1 MFDDSND
8 GTARDVSKD
17 WLRWPNSQV
26 EEVEE
31 AGRLEAVD
39 LLEKVFIVAEG
50 KGTYWGRKIIG
61 RRWWRSTTCCSVC
74 AIVLE

>member
-1 MFDDSND
+1 MFDDSNEEI
-8 GTARDVSKD
+8 ARDMSKD
-17 WLRWPNSQV
+17 WLRWSNSQV
-26 EEVEE
+26 EVVEE

-39 LLEKVFIVAEG
+39 LLEKVFITAGG

-61 RRWWRSTTCCSVC
+61 RRWWRSTTCSSVR

>member
-1 MFDDSND
+1 M
-8 GTARDVSKD
+8 
-17 WLRWPNSQV
+17 

-39 LLEKVFIVAEG
+39 LSEKVFNMAEG

-61 RRWWRSTTCCSVC
+61 RRWWRSTTCSSVR

>member
-8 GTARDVSKD
+8 ETARDMSKD

-26 EEVEE
+26 EVVEE

-39 LLEKVFIVAEG
+39 LLEKSFIVAEKVLTG
-50 KGTYWGRKIIG
+50 GGRSSEG
-61 RRWWRSTTCCSVC
+61 GGGG
-74 AIVLE
+74 APPAAPFAP